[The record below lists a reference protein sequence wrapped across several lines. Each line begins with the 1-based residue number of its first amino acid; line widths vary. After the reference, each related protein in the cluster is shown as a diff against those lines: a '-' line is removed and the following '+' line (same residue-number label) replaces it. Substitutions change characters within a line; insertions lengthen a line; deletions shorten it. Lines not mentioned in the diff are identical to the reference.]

1 LQKCS
6 KKEVC
11 KKIYGYISL
20 FDIILSWWYR
30 DIDKE
35 REKMMEKTKGALEAE
50 ISKAL
55 THWEK
60 TYLGR
65 GSISVKSD
73 ILRDMIIVSLRGI
86 LTPAEYSLCK
96 DKEGLLSVKEN
107 RNSLV
112 ESGADE
118 LKKIIFEIT
127 GHEVTSFYTDI
138 STNTGERIMVFKLAE
153 DLQSKFD

>member
-1 LQKCS
+1 
-6 KKEVC
+6 
-11 KKIYGYISL
+11 
-20 FDIILSWWYR
+20 
-30 DIDKE
+30 
-35 REKMMEKTKGALEAE
+35 MEKTKGALEAD

-73 ILRDMIIVSLRGI
+73 VLRDMIIVSLQGI

-112 ESGADE
+112 ETGVEE
-118 LKKIIFEIT
+118 LKKIIYDLT
-127 GHEVTSFYTDI
+127 GEKVISFYTDL
-138 STNTGERIMVFKLAE
+138 STKTGERMMIFKLST
-153 DLQSKFD
+153 DLQSKI

>member
-1 LQKCS
+1 
-6 KKEVC
+6 
-11 KKIYGYISL
+11 
-20 FDIILSWWYR
+20 
-30 DIDKE
+30 
-35 REKMMEKTKGALEAE
+35 MEKTKGALEAE

-55 THWEK
+55 TYWEK